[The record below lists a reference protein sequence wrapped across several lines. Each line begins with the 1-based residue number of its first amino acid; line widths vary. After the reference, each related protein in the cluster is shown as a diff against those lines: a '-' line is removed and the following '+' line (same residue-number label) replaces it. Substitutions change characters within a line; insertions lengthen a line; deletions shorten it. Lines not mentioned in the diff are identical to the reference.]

1 MKKLLT
7 FLTGKENEIDSL
19 ANWRN
24 TEGGVMKNNYCQ
36 DCIVHLCPGFVD
48 DDERIECHSK
58 KTEKQS
64 SKNVYCPE
72 CGYYHFWEVE

>member
-1 MKKLLT
+1 
-7 FLTGKENEIDSL
+7 
-19 ANWRN
+19 
-24 TEGGVMKNNYCQ
+24 MKNNYCQ